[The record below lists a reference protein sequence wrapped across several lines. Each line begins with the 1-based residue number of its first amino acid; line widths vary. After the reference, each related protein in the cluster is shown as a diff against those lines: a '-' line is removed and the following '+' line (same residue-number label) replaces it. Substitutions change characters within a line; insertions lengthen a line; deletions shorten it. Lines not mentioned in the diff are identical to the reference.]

1 MDGVRLRAL
10 GVDPGTKNFDICCIE
25 DDAAHVILDES
36 ISTDIVAEDSTYVL
50 KIIKNVEPDVIL
62 GPSGYGLEFKH
73 ITQFTVEDVAL
84 TTLDKK
90 GDAEIPVLLGLRKLL
105 WMMKEDGL
113 NAYSVPGIILLPTIP
128 PHRKVNKI
136 DMGTA
141 DKTCVAA
148 MAIWDQAEEYG
159 VSYKETSLICV
170 EMGFGYNAAIAVENG
185 QIIDGVGGT
194 IFPGPGYLSPGQM
207 DGELAY
213 ILGKISKL
221 DLFQSGVTFIAADK
235 VVEVDDF
242 FANVGEERHQVA
254 LASMV
259 EGIVKAVAMLLTVF
273 NKQPRE
279 IILTG
284 RLSRVNVLQR
294 CLEKVLGEKFGIA
307 TRRTKHNFAKKSKE
321 AAQGAALLA
330 NGIFG
335 GKYADLAETL
345 RVKEAK
351 GTVLDYIYFKRFNKK
366 QVLER
371 LRYT

>member
-1 MDGVRLRAL
+1 
-10 GVDPGTKNFDICCIE
+10 
-25 DDAAHVILDES
+25 
-36 ISTDIVAEDSTYVL
+36 
-50 KIIKNVEPDVIL
+50 
-62 GPSGYGLEFKH
+62 
-73 ITQFTVEDVAL
+73 VEDVAL

-90 GDAEIPVLLGLRKLL
+90 GDFEIPVLLGLRKLL
-105 WMMKEDGL
+105 WMMREAGL
-113 NAYSVPGIILLPTIP
+113 NLYSVPGVILLPTIP

-148 MAIWDQAEEYG
+148 MAIWDQAVEYG
-159 VSYKETSLICV
+159 ISYKETSLICV

-213 ILGKISKL
+213 ILGEISKL

-235 VVEVDDF
+235 VVEVNDF
-242 FANVGEERHQVA
+242 FANVREERHQVA

-294 CLEKVLGEKFGIA
+294 GLEKVLSEKFGIA
-307 TRRTKHNFAKKSKE
+307 TRRPKHNFAKKSKE

-330 NGIFG
+330 NGVFG
-335 GKYADLAETL
+335 GEYADLAETL
-345 RVKEAK
+345 RVKEAR
-351 GTVLDYIYFKRFNKK
+351 GTVLDHIYLRRFNKK
-366 QVLER
+366 QVLEK
-371 LRYT
+371 LRHT